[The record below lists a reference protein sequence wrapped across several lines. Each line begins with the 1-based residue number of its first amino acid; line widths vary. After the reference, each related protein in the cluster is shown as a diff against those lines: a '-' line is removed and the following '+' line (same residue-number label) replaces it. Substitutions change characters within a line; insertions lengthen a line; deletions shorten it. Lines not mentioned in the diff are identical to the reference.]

1 MEGCESDRLSGVRTS
16 GDRAIMESPFGKNNS
31 ALGSLFMA
39 EMAEGKGRFVDQI
52 INGVF
57 ASCEMTSW
65 ALSAHLDY
73 RRSEDAFRAMKN
85 M

>member
-1 MEGCESDRLSGVRTS
+1 MVTGS
-16 GDRAIMESPFGKNNS
+16 IMESPFGKKHS

-39 EMAEGKGRFVDQI
+39 EMAEGGRFVDQI

-65 ALSAHLDY
+65 ALSASLDY

>member
-1 MEGCESDRLSGVRTS
+1 MVTGRLWRVR
-16 GDRAIMESPFGKNNS
+16 FGKNNS

-57 ASCEMTSW
+57 ASCEMTELGIVGPFGITEGRRM
-65 ALSAHLDY
+65 LSEL
-73 RRSEDAFRAMKN
+73 
-85 M
+85 